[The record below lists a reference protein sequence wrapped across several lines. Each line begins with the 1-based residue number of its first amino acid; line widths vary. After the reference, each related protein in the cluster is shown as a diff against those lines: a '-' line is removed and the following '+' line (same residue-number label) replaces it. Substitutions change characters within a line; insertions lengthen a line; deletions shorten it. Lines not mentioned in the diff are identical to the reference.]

1 MKISGFKLFVAIS
14 LLIIVAGV
22 TIGVQK
28 RNEEEARKQQ
38 HLAAQAKKETI
49 IRLKAKELDADY
61 SWLKKVDALTSGG
74 TNLMTFQLEKLWII
88 SKPILFL
95 GEIED
100 IQREEKGYRIKIKN
114 SFHEPIPF
122 IELNLSISCP
132 TDVTEGFLS
141 YMESHKEEFD
151 YEKPVAIFAKINS
164 VVNEK
169 KLINRNM
176 EDAKLGVGK
185 CLALLPST
193 DNYSFQIE

>member
-22 TIGVQK
+22 TIGIQK
-28 RNEEEARKQQ
+28 RNEEATRKQQ
-38 HLAAQAKKETI
+38 HLAAQANKETI
-49 IRLKAKELDADY
+49 IRLKAKDLDADY
-61 SWLKKVDALTSGG
+61 SWVKKVDALTSGG
-74 TNLMTFQLEKLWII
+74 AKLMTFQLEQLWITPT
-88 SKPILFL
+88 SILFL
-95 GEIED
+95 GAIED
-100 IQREEKGYRIKIKN
+100 IQREEMGYRITIKN

-122 IELNLSISCP
+122 VQLNLSISCP
-132 TDVTEGFLS
+132 TDVTEDFLS

-169 KLINRNM
+169 KLINQNL
-176 EDAKLGVGK
+176 ENVKLGIGK

-193 DNYSFQIE
+193 ENYSFQIE